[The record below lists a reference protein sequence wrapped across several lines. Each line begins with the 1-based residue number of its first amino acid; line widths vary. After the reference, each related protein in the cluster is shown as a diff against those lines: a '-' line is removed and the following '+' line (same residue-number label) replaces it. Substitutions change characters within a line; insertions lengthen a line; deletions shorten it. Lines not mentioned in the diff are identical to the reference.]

1 MLYDVQKMMA
11 QLEAIEKG
19 SGPKSIYCIQSS
31 SVVQSWMLAFE
42 SKPHPGVSIPHTT
55 WPGCTSGP
63 NYLVPPGLAAPQAQI
78 TSYPLAWLHLRP
90 KLPRMADLLEGRA
103 GGRDVG
109 VHRKGL
115 WRPTGSFGPKGAAAT
130 VATLECHGASG
141 ATSQKVEERLEFGV

>member
-63 NYLVPPGLAAPQAQI
+63 NYLVPPGLAAPQAQT
-78 TSYPLAWLHLRP
+78 TSHGWP
-90 KLPRMADLLEGRA
+90 PRGSR
-103 GGRDVG
+103 
-109 VHRKGL
+109 
-115 WRPTGSFGPKGAAAT
+115 WRPGCRRSSQGTLTAHWIFWTQGCCCHCCHAWMPWSFWGNITKGRGT
-130 VATLECHGASG
+130 VGIWSVI
-141 ATSQKVEERLEFGV
+141 VEDRHLWA